1 MAVTKRRSSRY
12 DHICLSGDTKPT
24 ANVLP
29 LSIALETDTN
39 NEYVFN
45 GSTWVAYTKKV
56 DIASALPAGTNL
68 LGKVG
73 IDQTTPGTTNAVSA
87 KFIDENGTPYGVK
100 HVSNKPR
107 ISSMPYLYDIVEGNV
122 ADHTPFTKLGF
133 NGDVGTT
140 EEDVWTQGGVYV
152 FPTSAMQMEVV
163 STSVED
169 DILTGGA
176 VAGTGVHKVKVSYLD
191 NTYAAQ
197 TEEVT
202 LNGTAAVL
210 TSATNILRVN
220 ALRASVVG
228 TNKKA
233 VGLITIRNATDHTT
247 VYRSIQ
253 IGGTRGREMIYTVPL
268 GKTLYITSVSLS
280 SGYSTTGKNVRWT
293 ARANLDDVNMT
304 ILDFFMPYFEIQT
317 QDATFTREFELPMK
331 IPATCDLKVSAISDS
346 ANSVCTCAI
355 RGWTE

>member
-1 MAVTKRRSSRY
+1 MATY
-12 DHICLSGDTKPT
+12 
-24 ANVLP
+24 
-29 LSIALETDTN
+29 
-39 NEYVFN
+39 
-45 GSTWVAYTKKV
+45 
-56 DIASALPAGTNL
+56 L
-68 LGKVG
+68 L
-73 IDQTTPGTTNAVSA
+73 
-87 KFIDENGTPYGVK
+87 DENGEPYGIK

-107 ISSMPYLYDIVEGNV
+107 VSSMPYLYDIAEGNV
-122 ADHTPFTKLGF
+122 SGHTSFTKLGY

-152 FPTSAMQMEVV
+152 FPTAAMQMEVV

-169 DILTGGA
+169 DILTAGA
-176 VAGTGVHKVKVSYLD
+176 VAGTGVHKVKISYLD
-191 NTYAAQ
+191 STYASQ

-202 LNGTAAVL
+202 MNGQVAVL
-210 TSATNILRVN
+210 TTATNILRVN

-228 TNKKA
+228 TAKKA
-233 VGLITIRNATDHTT
+233 VGLITIRNAADHTT

-268 GKTLYITSVSLS
+268 GKTLYITSVSVS
-280 SGYSTTGKNVRWT
+280 SGYSTTGKNVKWT
-293 ARANLDDVNMT
+293 ARTNLDDVNMT

-317 QDATFTREFELPMK
+317 QDSTFTREFELPMK